1 MVQVKSKYLSRS
13 KVIAAAAIA
22 TLVLA
27 ASGLFA
33 LPTSGQTDNEGCDLA
48 PWLRQALL
56 SAQNYDL
63 PSYSCDDLE
72 LLDGDEHVIWDFSR
86 RNLTSFAIS
95 DDDYERLLELSDLP
109 AESDPADLDGFGR
122 NEDIRLIDL
131 TGNPLT
137 VRSVDF
143 RNIPVGVGIALSA
156 SNVQTLRGFQTDVY
170 QLTENGVGYVSVA
183 LPGALDRDEQSIVID
198 PTLTGDTELA
208 SIGRDMLLHGD
219 AYGVVYYWPVHVR
232 SDNEND
238 SSGSISVELEDD
250 SADSYDSAN
259 GSGRGRAL
267 DLSDFLD
274 HSEAEL
280 DIADADSP
288 RVEVC
293 HRTRVV
299 EDAIED
305 SLPRSVRNNGCD
317 VTLADLGTVTQL
329 ELEDD
334 DGEVFDLADGDL
346 EGLTGLRSLK
356 LLGVDELPRAIFVG
370 VGDIES
376 GLAIDFAENDP
387 DRSGDP
393 VAGDYTP
400 SSLPGHILDFQE
412 PHQTFLLAGD
422 RVGRTDQ
429 PQVTGLDREIYFASN
444 TGDFVALLPSSY
456 TGDVAEELTHYAIG
470 RLGGLGYEFNQD
482 SIPVVD
488 DVQLREV
495 DVDDDDVV
503 WLAVR
508 ISAEDFESES
518 TQPLVLFIFKDDTEE
533 FDSLVDWAYIDTR

>member
-13 KVIAAAAIA
+13 RVIAAAAIA

-170 QLTENGVGYVSVA
+170 RLTENGVGYVSVA

>member
-13 KVIAAAAIA
+13 RVIAAAAIA

-95 DDDYERLLELSDLP
+95 DDDYERLLDLSDLP
-109 AESDPADLDGFGR
+109 AESDPGDLDGFGR

-170 QLTENGVGYVSVA
+170 QLTENSVGYVSVA

-238 SSGSISVELEDD
+238 SSGSISVDLEDD

-305 SLPRSVRNNGCD
+305 SLPNSVRNNGCD

-370 VGDIES
+370 VGDIEV
-376 GLAIDFAENDP
+376 GLVIDFAENDP
-387 DRSGDP
+387 DRSSDP

-429 PQVTGLDREIYFASN
+429 PQVTGLDRETYFASN
-444 TGDFVALLPSSY
+444 TGDFGALLPSSY

-488 DVQLREV
+488 DAQLREV

>member
-1 MVQVKSKYLSRS
+1 M
-13 KVIAAAAIA
+13 
-22 TLVLA
+22 
-27 ASGLFA
+27 
-33 LPTSGQTDNEGCDLA
+33 
-48 PWLRQALL
+48 
-56 SAQNYDL
+56 
-63 PSYSCDDLE
+63 
-72 LLDGDEHVIWDFSR
+72 
-86 RNLTSFAIS
+86 
-95 DDDYERLLELSDLP
+95 SDLP
-109 AESDPADLDGFGR
+109 AESDPGDLDGFGR

-170 QLTENGVGYVSVA
+170 QLTENSVGYVSVA

-238 SSGSISVELEDD
+238 SSGSISVDLEDD

-305 SLPRSVRNNGCD
+305 SLPNSVRNNGCD

-370 VGDIES
+370 VGDIEV
-376 GLAIDFAENDP
+376 GLVIDFAENDP
-387 DRSGDP
+387 DRSSDP

-429 PQVTGLDREIYFASN
+429 PQVTGLDRETYFASN
-444 TGDFVALLPSSY
+444 TGDFGALLPSSY

-488 DVQLREV
+488 DAQLREV

>member
-13 KVIAAAAIA
+13 RLIAAVAVA

-27 ASGLFA
+27 ASGIFT
-33 LPTSGQTDNEGCDLA
+33 LPTSGQTEDAGCDLA
-48 PWLRQALL
+48 PWLRGALL

-95 DDDYERLLELSDLP
+95 DDDYERLLDLSDLP
-109 AESDPADLDGFGR
+109 AESDPGDLDGFGR
-122 NEDIRLIDL
+122 NEDTRLIDL

-156 SNVQTLRGFQTDVY
+156 SNVQTLRGFQSDVY
-170 QLTENGVGYVSVA
+170 QLTENSVGYVSIA
-183 LPGALDRDEQSIVID
+183 LPGVLDRDEQSIVID
-198 PTLTGDTELA
+198 PDLTGDTELA

-238 SSGSISVELEDD
+238 SSGSISVELDEN

-305 SLPRSVRNNGCD
+305 ALPRSIRNNGCD
-317 VTLADLGTVTQL
+317 ITLADLGTVTEL

-346 EGLTGLRSLK
+346 DGLTGIRSLG
-356 LLGVDELPRAIFVG
+356 LIGVDELPRGIFVG
-370 VGDIES
+370 VGDIER
-376 GLAIDFAENDP
+376 GLVIDFAENDP

-393 VAGDYTP
+393 VAGNYTP

-412 PHQTFLLAGD
+412 PHQTLLLSGD
-422 RVGRTDQ
+422 RVGRTNQ
-429 PQVTGLDREIYFASN
+429 PQVTGLDREIYFAGNS
-444 TGDFVALLPSSY
+444 GDFVALLPVSY
-456 TGDVAEELTHYAIG
+456 TGDVDEELTHYAIG
-470 RLGGLGYEFNQD
+470 RLGGLGYEFNRD
-482 SIPVVD
+482 SIPVAD
-488 DVQLREV
+488 DVQLDEV
-495 DVDDDDVV
+495 DAEDDDVAY
-503 WLAVR
+503 LAVR
-508 ISAEDFESES
+508 ISQEELDSES
-518 TQPLVLFIFKDDTEE
+518 TGQLVLFIFKDDSEE
-533 FDSLVDWAYIDTR
+533 FDGLVDWAYIDTR